1 MEAIVSFLPIFLST
15 IPWLQAHHQLKVYP
29 TLELDWELR
38 IFHKCS
44 VHLVN
49 TAIYKESIYNVAEVS
64 FPLFRSTHY
73 YIRQENEDFYSAALQ
88 CNRGQYKPLPNQ
100 TSPSQIYHPPPRL
113 TCQVQVFIFP
123 PSCSNWYIEPT
134 TPWSDVVPKSY
145 FDLYNDRFSNETN
158 EISRIERFF
167 VLVSEPQPL
176 KLLNSIFYAVDVDLK
191 SEYEMPLPQIQFKT
205 KIHFEIE
212 PVSGRDRDTYQI
224 RSRYMVSRPNHIE
237 RYQCILHEY
246 SADLIRSLGDLEKLE
261 QFQKLSQWDLDCL
274 DCEEYAGKKS
284 IEFTIFKILAPN
296 STIIKDPISNPF
308 SLFEPQFP
316 NPILIIKEAS
326 QKQQLLKFQQGY
338 HFVTCAQPY
347 VDKTWKFII
356 LLQAFDHA
364 TWFIILISCIV
375 SGIVVLLILRYKKD
389 KYALLNP
396 TATITFAFNLLLDH
410 HSLVMNKC
418 KWIGGP
424 WLLIVI
430 VLIGGYEGL
439 TIGRITSP
447 DPLRKFDDFQQLVQ
461 KRFKIYSQNMF
472 PFSVVQKMP
481 SFLRNYFFKILA
493 ESGPNECYVSSFDTY
508 FKQNSISRNPSL
520 IEQIDKLIVRPE
532 GLGEAIKMGRQYY
545 LVYLLKQCQNTALI
559 GDFASVSDMYLA
571 LKEKLMYSDAK
582 IGLSFSNSFETVSK
596 SWLFYY
602 VPWSVNTYIRKVNS
616 LAQSGLADL
625 CVNLKREKS
634 ARQIRFT
641 ELDGVKPLARNGKIL
656 IVFYL
661 HGILV
666 LITLV
671 CFLVEIRKKVW
682 AEGKWVC
689 RTFAKFLKRL
699 RRECKCKKR
708 LLNILVTFLCTI
720 MMMNK
725 NAYTQ

>member
-1 MEAIVSFLPIFLST
+1 M
-15 IPWLQAHHQLKVYP
+15 
-29 TLELDWELR
+29 
-38 IFHKCS
+38 
-44 VHLVN
+44 
-49 TAIYKESIYNVAEVS
+49 
-64 FPLFRSTHY
+64 
-73 YIRQENEDFYSAALQ
+73 
-88 CNRGQYKPLPNQ
+88 
-100 TSPSQIYHPPPRL
+100 
-113 TCQVQVFIFP
+113 
-123 PSCSNWYIEPT
+123 
-134 TPWSDVVPKSY
+134 
-145 FDLYNDRFSNETN
+145 
-158 EISRIERFF
+158 ERFF
-167 VLVSEPQPL
+167 ILVSEPQPL
-176 KLLNSIFYAVDVDLK
+176 TLLNSIFYAVDVDLK
-191 SEYEMPLPQIQFKT
+191 SRYKKPLPQIQFKT
-205 KIHFEIE
+205 KLYFEIK
-212 PVSGRDRDTYQI
+212 PVSRRDRDTYQI
-224 RSRYMVSRPNHIE
+224 RSTYMVSRPNHIK

-246 SADLIRSLGDLEKLE
+246 SANLLSSLGDLEKLE
-261 QFQKLSQWDLDCL
+261 QFPKLSQWQLKCL
-274 DCEEYAGKKS
+274 DCEGYAGKKS
-284 IEFTIFKILAPN
+284 VDLTVFKILAPN
-296 STIIKDPISNPF
+296 STIVRNPT
-308 SLFEPQFP
+308 SKPQFP

-364 TWFIILISCIV
+364 TWFFILISCIG

-447 DPLRKFDDFQQLVQ
+447 DPLRKFDNFQQLVQ
-461 KRFKIYSQNMF
+461 KRFRIYSQNMF

-481 SFLRNYFFKILA
+481 SFMRNEFFKNLA
-493 ESGPNECYVSSFDTY
+493 ESGPNEYYRSSFDTY
-508 FKQNSISRNPSL
+508 FKQNSISLNNYL

-532 GLGEAIKMGRQYY
+532 GLGEAINMGRQYY
-545 LVYLLKQCQNTALI
+545 LVYLLQQCQNTAVI
-559 GDFASVSDMYLA
+559 GDFDSVSDMYLA
-571 LKEKLMYSDAK
+571 LKKRLIYSDTK
-582 IGLSFSNSFETVSK
+582 IGLSFSRSFETVSK

-625 CVNLKREKS
+625 WVNLKREKS
-634 ARQIRFT
+634 DRQIRST
-641 ELDGVKPLARNGKIL
+641 ELAGVKPLARNGKIL

-666 LITLV
+666 LIALV
-671 CFLVEIRKKVW
+671 SFLVEIRKKNIPFVTELGSRLKVGDKITI
-682 AEGKWVC
+682 AGTILPTASSFTINLRNNHQQEGNTILLHFNVRFFSPNYVVLNSHISGFGWLNEERKAAPFSLRKGYPFQIDILC
-689 RTFAKFLKRL
+689 EEEEFLVSVDGQPFHEYKYRL
-699 RRECKCKKR
+699 PLEGANVLEISGGDR
-708 LLNILVTFLCTI
+708 LEVFLVDV
-720 MMMNK
+720 N
-725 NAYTQ
+725 